1 MLIFLQIGFFDMA
14 TPTYSTL
21 AQQFRLWLDSRMH
34 EVTAD
39 AKEVKVY
46 DRRTSAI
53 VRLPFAATSF
63 PVSRTSSNRQ
73 G

>member
-1 MLIFLQIGFFDMA
+1 MA
-14 TPTYSTL
+14 TTYSAL
-21 AQQFRLWLDSRMH
+21 AQQFRAWLEGRMH

-39 AKEVKVY
+39 AKEVRVI

-53 VRLPFAATSF
+53 VRLPFAANSF
-63 PVSRTSSNRQ
+63 PVSRTSSSRQ